1 MLTRVVNAVRGGGR
15 VTSPRPGLMVGM
27 ERSDFSATIPGD
39 LNPDRFRRL
48 LNAALR
54 GDGDEVNDLYDHV
67 LRIDGHLRS
76 VVSKRLSALRRL
88 EWEIIAAQGDEGED
102 DFDAEFAA
110 DVARFC
116 RRTLRRCHGLD
127 AALDHLTEAI
137 GRGVACVELEWATV
151 EGERR
156 PVSAVCVPHRRL
168 AFDPMDPWRL
178 RITSEKDFRGLPI
191 DEHPAGKFIAHAPD
205 GVGANAMAMGLLLP
219 SAWLVV
225 FKRFGWNFYFQTL
238 EAFGAPMVTAT
249 YAPGAT
255 QDVIDGILTM
265 LSRVSKLR
273 SGAFPQGTGFEF
285 HEPASSSGAGKGPP
299 HPPAIEL
306 CNAEI
311 SKLWQ
316 GGTLMTEVGST
327 GGNRAVADVQNEG
340 LTALRDDD
348 ARAES
353 ATITE
358 QMLRPIVVQRFG
370 EEAADYVPT
379 FRRVTE
385 RAKDI
390 DKMARVVSVAVN
402 DLDAPVPMR
411 YVQDELGIPLV
422 EGTDLDAPLPGRRT
436 GFEGPSRAGLEIDA
450 ADETSADRLA
460 NSGRRAHRRDAGAT
474 PLRVVANSLMD
485 TIRARGGSLARIV
498 PWMVAAVIAS
508 QTHTAAVAAALDAVL
523 KREEES
529 ISTEAD
535 VGRVLG
541 GAFARLPIE
550 DMVTLSRHA
559 LLAGELAGRAT
570 ALEKI
575 VERGAARSAM
585 AQSERRARRPYHPSG
600 GRDTRTTPARTT
612 LADTTQVINAAKID
626 FARIPFV
633 AAIERLRDRIGLEPD
648 EFLKLDAEARS
659 RAWRVAG
666 VWNMDLLAVL
676 HTQLVSA
683 IAAGETVRDF
693 RQSVIG
699 QMYDRAGWSGENP
712 HHANVVFFQN
722 FAMAHSAGRWREYAE
737 AAVERWRFVANGES
751 CPICTPE
758 VGRIYRMSDTSRF
771 PPLHFNC
778 DCEDEP
784 VFEGEEPEDAT
795 SDGPDYRSNLALL
808 EYRQKP
814 SAFVWNPA
822 SYAAF
827 TPLNLAKYPEA
838 LRPAFAALAAAKGW
852 EVAP

>member
-1 MLTRVVNAVRGGGR
+1 
-15 VTSPRPGLMVGM
+15 MVGM

-48 LNAALR
+48 LQAALR
-54 GDGDEVNDLYDHV
+54 GDGDEANNLYDHV
-67 LRIDGHLRS
+67 LRIDGHLRA
-76 VVSKRLSALRRL
+76 VAAKRLSALRRL

-156 PVSAVCVPHRRL
+156 PVSAACVPHRRL
-168 AFDPMDPWRL
+168 VYDAVDPWRL
-178 RITSEKDFRGLPI
+178 RISSEKDVRGFPI
-191 DEHPAGKFIAHAPD
+191 DEHPAGKFIAHAPY
-205 GVGANAMAMGLLLP
+205 GAGANAMAMGLLLP
-219 SAWLVV
+219 SAWLVT

-249 YAPGAT
+249 YPPGAT
-255 QDVIDGILTM
+255 EDVINGILTM
-265 LSRVSKLR
+265 LSRVGKLR

-285 HEPASSSGAGKGPP
+285 HEPASSGAGKGPP

-316 GGTLMTEVGST
+316 GGTLMTEVGSA

-358 QMLRPIVVQRFG
+358 QMLRPIVIQRFG
-370 EEAADYVPT
+370 EEAADYTPT
-379 FRRVTE
+379 FRRVIE
-385 RAKDI
+385 RVKDI

-402 DLDAPVPMR
+402 ELDAPVPMR

-422 EGTDLDAPLPGRRT
+422 DGTDLDAPLPGRRT
-436 GFEGPSRAGLEIDA
+436 GFEGPSMASPGIDE
-450 ADETSADRLA
+450 ADATSADRVA
-460 NSGRRAHRRDAGAT
+460 SSGRRDRRRDAGAT

-485 TIRARGGSLARIV
+485 TIRQRGGSLARIV

-508 QTHTAAVAAALDAVL
+508 QAHTGAVAAALDAVL

-529 ISTEAD
+529 ITIEAD

-541 GAFARLPIE
+541 GAFATLPIE
-550 DMVTLSRHA
+550 DMVRLARHS
-559 LLAGELAGRAT
+559 LLAGELAGRAV
-570 ALEKI
+570 ALEKMG
-575 VERGAARSAM
+575 RSAARIS
-585 AQSERRARRPYHPSG
+585 RRDAHA
-600 GRDTRTTPARTT
+600 TRADAT
-612 LADTTQVINAAKID
+612 LSINAAKIN

-633 AAIERLRDRIGLEPD
+633 AAIERLRDRIGIEPD
-648 EFLKLDAEARS
+648 EFLLLDAEARS

-693 RQSVIG
+693 RQSVLG
-699 QMYDRAGWSGENP
+699 QMYDRAGWTGENP

-722 FAMAHSAGRWREYAE
+722 FAMAHAAGRWREYAE
-737 AAVERWRFVANGES
+737 AAIERWRFVANGES

-784 VFEGEEPEDAT
+784 VFEGEEPADAT
-795 SDGPDYRSNLALL
+795 SDGTKFESNLALL
-808 EYRQKP
+808 EYRQQP
-814 SAFVWNPA
+814 SAFRWSPA

-827 TPLNLAKYPEA
+827 TPITLAKYPEA
-838 LRPAFAALAAAKGW
+838 LRPAFAALAKSKGW
-852 EVAP
+852 ETVV

>member
-1 MLTRVVNAVRGGGR
+1 MLARVVNAVRGGGR
-15 VTSPRPGLMVGM
+15 VTTQRPGLMVGP
-27 ERSDFSATIPGD
+27 ERTDFAATIPGD
-39 LNPDRFRRL
+39 LNPDRFKRL

-102 DFDAEFAA
+102 DFDAELAA

-116 RRTLRRCHGLD
+116 RRALRRCHGLD
-127 AALDHLTEAI
+127 AALDHLTEGI

-178 RITSEKDFRGLPI
+178 RITSEKDFRGFPV

-219 SAWLVV
+219 SVWLVV

-249 YAPGAT
+249 YPPGAP

-265 LSRVSKLR
+265 LSRVAKLR

-299 HPPAIEL
+299 HPPAIEM

-379 FRRVTE
+379 FRRVIE

-402 DLDAPVPMR
+402 ELDAPVPMR

-436 GFEGPSRAGLEIDA
+436 GFEGPSMAGLEADA

-460 NSGRRAHRRDAGAT
+460 NSGRRARRRDAGDT

-498 PWMVAAVIAS
+498 PWMVAAVVAS
-508 QTHTAAVAAALDAVL
+508 QAHTGAVASALDLVL

-541 GAFARLPIE
+541 SAFTALPIE
-550 DMVTLSRHA
+550 DMVTLARHA

-575 VERGAARSAM
+575 VGRGTKARRHEGTKAVAAH
-585 AQSERRARRPYHPSG
+585 SER
-600 GRDTRTTPARTT
+600 
-612 LADTTQVINAAKID
+612 VINAAKID

-633 AAIERLRDRIGLEPD
+633 AAIERLRDRIGIEPD

-722 FAMAHSAGRWREYAE
+722 FAMAHGAGRWREYAE

-784 VFEGEEPEDAT
+784 VFEGEEPDDAT
-795 SDGPDYRSNLALL
+795 SDGTKFESNLALL

-814 SAFVWNPA
+814 SAFVWRPA

-827 TPLNLAKYPEA
+827 TPLNLAKYPAA
-838 LRPAFAALAAAKGW
+838 LRPAFEALAKEQGW
-852 EVAP
+852 EIAP